1 MIFASLSCIIGVN
14 ESWELDNS
22 AEGLPFLLKC
32 RLFQQIWLGA
42 DTIGDISRDV
52 HLFDAFF
59 AQKQVFLICWRSKTR
74 IWNHEASATKCIIL
88 ENSDV
93 FATGNCMYSWL
104 LPKPSFFKGISFFE
118 HIWMRFPN
126 RTMIFSTEYSAD
138 LTAADSSRGFIE
150 KSLFW
155 SKNAC
160 GLRPGSL
167 LENFRNLGQ
176 CFSKQKRILQIKMM
190 ILQNKIFFLKSVK
203 STFR

>member
-42 DTIGDISRDV
+42 DTIGDINRDV

-88 ENSDV
+88 EDFDV

-104 LPKPSFFKGISFFE
+104 LPKPSFFKGISLFE

-126 RTMIFSTEYSAD
+126 RTLIFTKNTVPIWPRLFSVVV
-138 LTAADSSRGFIE
+138 LQ
-150 KSLFW
+150 KSCIFW
-155 SKNAC
+155 PKNTY
-160 GLRPGSL
+160 GLHPGR
-167 LENFRNLGQ
+167 FGM
-176 CFSKQKRILQIKMM
+176 FSEI
-190 ILQNKIFFLKSVK
+190 
-203 STFR
+203 